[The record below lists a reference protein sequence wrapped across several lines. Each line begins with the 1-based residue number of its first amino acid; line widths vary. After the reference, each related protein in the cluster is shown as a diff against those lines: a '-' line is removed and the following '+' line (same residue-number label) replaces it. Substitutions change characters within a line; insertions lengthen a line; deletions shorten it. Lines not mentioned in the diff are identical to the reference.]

1 MKKSSLVPRRCEIL
15 KTLRTSHKYT
25 QEYVAQQVGVSKK
38 TYRSWEI
45 GEYKNNSQNYPSMD
59 CDKLEM
65 LASLYNVST
74 DYLLG
79 RNECTTVENEK
90 IHEITGLSDDAIETL
105 KSLKIA
111 YRFDEDMKIFNY
123 IMSNRRLFSIFLSNL
138 SDYIQPEYDVPIHP
152 EQDEKTKN
160 IKYVESVD
168 SESNSISVNK
178 ERCIYVGKEN
188 GEFNG
193 KPLYDIKSIPVSQL
207 STLNL
212 LQIQEILQKWK
223 DNYKK
228 EMIDEII

>member
-1 MKKSSLVPRRCEIL
+1 MIDKKGKPDKIDLYNLLYPTNAITKKDCEIDRQAVTDKTRNIDNWL
-15 KTLRTSHKYT
+15 KGK
-25 QEYVAQQVGVSKK
+25 
-38 TYRSWEI
+38 
-45 GEYKNNSQNYPSMD
+45 NYPKRISD
-59 CDKLEM
+59 VLELCNALSCDL
-65 LASLYNVST
+65 
-74 DYLLG
+74 DYFF
-79 RNECTTVENEK
+79 TKMSAPTHDVEFISKE
-90 IHEITGLSDDAIETL
+90 TGLSTDAIETL

-168 SESNSISVNK
+168 AESNSISVNK
-178 ERCIYVGKEN
+178 ERCVYVGKEN